1 MSVFR
6 FFFIYI
12 CWCFNK
18 YLGIQQREEGFK
30 AVKVREANRL
40 AYLLFNY
47 NIYTYINNIFFLSC
61 NVNLWYIIA
70 DR

>member
-1 MSVFR
+1 ML
-6 FFFIYI
+6 
-12 CWCFNK
+12 NK

-47 NIYTYINNIFFLSC
+47 NIYTYVNNTLQDRKNI
-61 NVNLWYIIA
+61 NLWYIIA